1 MVLTI
6 FSGTCSG
13 SCLVGFLNIDA
24 FAPFPDVNV
33 LPSPTSSTL
42 ISWYNGF
49 SKENL
54 SMSMIHKDPRKEEEP
69 SPEPI
74 DPPTDAP
81 PLEAPQ
87 DPANAPNI

>member
-1 MVLTI
+1 
-6 FSGTCSG
+6 
-13 SCLVGFLNIDA
+13 
-24 FAPFPDVNV
+24 
-33 LPSPTSSTL
+33 
-42 ISWYNGF
+42 
-49 SKENL
+49 
-54 SMSMIHKDPRKEEEP
+54 MSMMHKDPRKEEEP

>member
-1 MVLTI
+1 MQFDGRFLAYLMA
-6 FSGTCSG
+6 SGT
-13 SCLVGFLNIDA
+13 LVQQQI
-24 FAPFPDVNV
+24 
-33 LPSPTSSTL
+33 
-42 ISWYNGF
+42 
-49 SKENL
+49 KENR

-87 DPANAPNI
+87 DPAKEPNI